1 MHFPHFL
8 LAQERKFPAENQVPG
23 GLCLLSN
30 LLCWHQASTE
40 LGGDNQEGIGAVV
53 VGREKDG
60 AADGNLRGG
69 SFPLDLPLI
78 ISGTRDPLHFPEALF
93 MGIAA
98 LGAYGAL
105 PASSKGSGHLLPH
118 QEQPQ
123 GMKAEGLTAPP
134 APHQPYHTG
143 SGSIL
148 TACTPQSRRTTLPK
162 PRHCV
167 CAPVWAVPPFPGPN
181 LLLPCSCCGI
191 LGCSKPAEPVA
202 KEERWERG
210 FTAHCEAS
218 GAAGGAEAKLW
229 GEGGIKAGL

>member
-30 LLCWHQASTE
+30 LLFWHQASTE
-40 LGGDNQEGIGAVV
+40 LGGEHQEGTGAVV

-118 QEQPQ
+118 QEHSHN
-123 GMKAEGLTAPP
+123 TA
-134 APHQPYHTG
+134 
-143 SGSIL
+143 SGSSK
-148 TACTPQSRRTTLPK
+148 TP
-162 PRHCV
+162 
-167 CAPVWAVPPFPGPN
+167 
-181 LLLPCSCCGI
+181 LL
-191 LGCSKPAEPVA
+191 EVA
-202 KEERWERG
+202 LY
-210 FTAHCEAS
+210 FYSLH
-218 GAAGGAEAKLW
+218 LN
-229 GEGGIKAGL
+229 IKSLLMKWLFRK